1 MVFYVD
7 SKGAGEIF
15 LRYNRKRYS
24 YMDKKIEALNNFIS
38 QVVDGWMLGDLI
50 TLTAIP
56 HNPGAAGNCNF
67 PIALYTFSC
76 VEFLGQ
82 LTFPGTL
89 GNQGYTKDAVLG
101 FIDDFFPDDFK
112 LKLQPHK
119 NEFVNIFR
127 NGLAHNYFAKAA
139 GVSRTKTEP
148 FSMEDGC
155 LVLDA
160 DLFADAFRLA
170 VDKLKA
176 TIQND
181 PQLVERMVDRY
192 EAQVNENQKFKL
204 SPDKIRFY
212 STPTSGASLAHPSM
226 LQGLKPMNLTTT
238 TTTSSSQPPKRS
250 SLTTTLPPELN
261 KKK

>member
-1 MVFYVD
+1 
-7 SKGAGEIF
+7 
-15 LRYNRKRYS
+15 
-24 YMDKKIEALNNFIS
+24 MDKTDALNNFIA
-38 QVVDGWMLGDLI
+38 QVVDGWMLGDLA
-50 TLTAIP
+50 TLTSIP
-56 HNPGAAGNCNF
+56 HNPGASGNCNF

-82 LTFPGTL
+82 LTFSGTL
-89 GNQGYTKDAVLG
+89 GNQDYTKDPILG

-112 LKLQPHK
+112 QKLQPHK

-160 DLFADAFRLA
+160 DLFAKAFRQA
-170 VDKLKA
+170 VDKLKT
-176 TIQND
+176 TIESD
-181 PQLVERMVDRY
+181 TQLVVRMVDKY
-192 EAQVNENQKFKL
+192 EVQVNKYQKFKL
-204 SPDKIRFY
+204 SPDQIRFY

-226 LQGLKPMNLTTT
+226 LHGLKPMNLTSTT
-238 TTTSSSQPPKRS
+238 TTTSSSSSQQPGRS
-250 SLTTTLPPELN
+250 SLTTTLPPDLN
-261 KKK
+261 KK